1 MNLNTMR
8 STELST
14 DSLFALI
21 ESKLHL
27 LTEMQAMALTQ
38 TDLVAQHDMSS
49 LMTLLSRIQD
59 LMGALGS
66 VQSELVRFQCQD
78 PEQRSWSSES
88 RRKSCQKM
96 VARCDQLLQELIVM
110 EDRSLGS
117 MNLQRESVAAQI
129 QQNIDACA
137 IQNAYHSSDLE
148 ESSFDSSLSIEG

>member
-1 MNLNTMR
+1 MNLNTIR
-8 STELST
+8 STDLST

-27 LTEMQAMALTQ
+27 LTEMQAMTLTQ
-38 TDLVAQHDMSS
+38 TDFVAQHDMSS
-49 LMTLLSRIQD
+49 LMTLLSRKQD
-59 LMGALGS
+59 LMGALGN
-66 VQSELVRFQCQD
+66 VQSELVRFQGQD
-78 PEQRSWSSES
+78 PEQRSWASES

-117 MNLQRESVAAQI
+117 MNLQRESVTAQL

-137 IQNAYHSSDLE
+137 IQNAYQSSNLE
-148 ESSFDSSLSIEG
+148 ESSFDNSLSIEG